1 MKLTEEEMNEIINHV
16 KEAGYKP
23 GQLINHEELHKLCIE
38 YGRGLNEKDF
48 AREIL
53 GVSEGN
59 YKNCKNKG
67 HNVKIRNG
75 ILVSKSKEICSVYL
89 KKPRFYSMEE
99 IEEICK
105 EYQINIDDFITYI
118 YLKNFYDLSIFKNS
132 LNRNSHLWIG
142 KVRMSETFV
151 NSHITIIQTIATTIS
166 RSLCSKYRK
175 RSKIEDYTH
184 DLILYM
190 IENMGDLEKN
200 LGDTDDWIE
209 ITRKKVYVY
218 LKYKIIQELNLD
230 SRTYRFEKKGHNVI
244 YEVEPEDTNLDVEGD
259 AIATTKKNEISWD
272 EVCKCIGLIKKYVE
286 EGEDKL
292 VALKKVQ
299 NDMNINAETLLYYM
313 NLYGIRQ
320 GESDEVKT
328 QNKAEKRNS
337 HEYH

>member
-1 MKLTEEEMNEIINHV
+1 
-16 KEAGYKP
+16 
-23 GQLINHEELHKLCIE
+23 
-38 YGRGLNEKDF
+38 
-48 AREIL
+48 
-53 GVSEGN
+53 
-59 YKNCKNKG
+59 
-67 HNVKIRNG
+67 
-75 ILVSKSKEICSVYL
+75 
-89 KKPRFYSMEE
+89 
-99 IEEICK
+99 
-105 EYQINIDDFITYI
+105 
-118 YLKNFYDLSIFKNS
+118 
-132 LNRNSHLWIG
+132 
-142 KVRMSETFV
+142 MSETFV
-151 NSHITIIQTIATTIS
+151 NSTITIIQTIATIIS

-337 HEYH
+337 HEYHWLKNYGGQGWKIIIILIVLKFNTFSTKSVTREGNENKYENCKRKRCREVWIC